1 MAERKENGTIQD
13 LDLNTVNVFELINT
27 LGDIRQAEK
36 VPTNRYLNEHGGEPV
51 ISLYGCTVYSNGY
64 VRYERDGKS
73 TIMWLPDCTSYTCW
87 FVHTAGGNVPDKE
100 EYDLSAFPWMYAVM
114 LRGDA
119 RLDVNM
125 MTRGGDRIRKRP
137 GGTGAAEGQK
147 DTPDDRKAPS
157 ETINMRL
164 THYIPGPEET
174 FILRETIRE
183 ILRQLSYDQREL
195 LLRYYYDGYT
205 LEEIG
210 QEMGIS
216 ASAVLKR
223 IRTICENLQMRERMN
238 LSDAS

>member
-1 MAERKENGTIQD
+1 
-13 LDLNTVNVFELINT
+13 
-27 LGDIRQAEK
+27 
-36 VPTNRYLNEHGGEPV
+36 
-51 ISLYGCTVYSNGY
+51 
-64 VRYERDGKS
+64 
-73 TIMWLPDCTSYTCW
+73 
-87 FVHTAGGNVPDKE
+87 
-100 EYDLSAFPWMYAVM
+100 
-114 LRGDA
+114 
-119 RLDVNM
+119 
-125 MTRGGDRIRKRP
+125 
-137 GGTGAAEGQK
+137 
-147 DTPDDRKAPS
+147 
-157 ETINMRL
+157 MRL